1 MHPILIKIFGI
12 TITYYGLLVATGV
25 IFGLFLASKL
35 GNFLGLDEN
44 KIFDIGIFTVIFAIV
59 GARIFYILLN
69 FKYFLMTPG
78 RYIFSRAGFVFLGG
92 FIGGAAYIVIYAL
105 VKKIHL
111 GELGDIYAPALAI
124 GHAIG
129 RQGCLLNGCCYG
141 IECSPHAFF
150 ATKFNNLLGYHL
162 PTQLFESIAE
172 LFIFLILINI
182 FRKRRFRGQ
191 VMVSYVI
198 LYSIWR
204 FFIEFIRGDYSP
216 DQVYI
221 LHFTFS
227 QVIILIFLPIMI
239 LLYLILKKYDK
250 I

>member
-25 IFGLFLASKL
+25 IFGLYVSSKL
-35 GNFLGLDEN
+35 GKFLNFDEN
-44 KIFDIGIFTVIFAIV
+44 KIFDIGIFTVIFAII
-59 GARIFYILLN
+59 GARIFYIILN
-69 FKYFLMTPG
+69 FKYFLMSPG
-78 RYIFSRAGFVFLGG
+78 RYILSRAGFVFLGG
-92 FIGGAAYIVIYAL
+92 FIAGLAYIVIYAL
-105 VKKIHL
+105 IKKIHL
-111 GELGDIYAPALAI
+111 GTLGDIFAPGLAI

-150 ATKFNNLLGYHL
+150 ATKFAHLSGYHY
-162 PTQLFESIAE
+162 PTELFESVAE
-172 LFIFLILINI
+172 LLIFLVLIQV
-182 FRKRRFRGQ
+182 FRRRKFRGQ
-191 VMVSYVI
+191 VMVLYVI

-216 DQVYI
+216 DQVYF

-227 QVIILIFLPIMI
+227 QVLIVIFLPLLFI
-239 LLYLILKKYDK
+239 LYFILKKYDK